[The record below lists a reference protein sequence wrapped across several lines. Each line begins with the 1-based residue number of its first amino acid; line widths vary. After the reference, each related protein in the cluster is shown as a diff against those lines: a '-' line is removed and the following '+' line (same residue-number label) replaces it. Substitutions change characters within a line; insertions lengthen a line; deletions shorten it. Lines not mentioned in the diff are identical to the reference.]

1 MRGGSEP
8 PAGDHH
14 MHNQIDHK
22 ATAMKRKKNTSKG
35 LVAAAGNKKACF
47 CRPNLSNYASV
58 IPAKRRS
65 VKRMMFDS
73 MLKSLASFFHRWSS
87 SSSQDSKSNKKT
99 TSLIFPDQS

>member
-1 MRGGSEP
+1 M
-8 PAGDHH
+8 
-14 MHNQIDHK
+14 
-22 ATAMKRKKNTSKG
+22 ATTKKKNPSKG

-47 CRPNLSNYASV
+47 CKPNLSNYPSV

-73 MLKSLASFFHRWSS
+73 MLKSLASCFHRWSS

-99 TSLIFPDQS
+99 TSLIFSDQS